1 MSSKLR
7 NIRTLLLT
15 NSLLTTSLLAT
26 SVLLAA
32 CGEGDTEKVIGTG
45 DCPGEGG
52 TMNRM
57 PEGFCIDNTEV
68 TREVYFAWLET
79 EPAIDAQSAECASN
93 DDFMPTCLTTGGWG
107 LDRFLENPVGCVD
120 RCDAQTFCE
129 AHGKRLCGVIGGGPN
144 PLDAYKDPTASE
156 WFASCSA
163 GGEND
168 YVFGNEYILNAC
180 YETLRE
186 TWGSTEAGGFEDCV
200 SPNSDYTGLY
210 DMGGNLA
217 EWEDSCDGD
226 GGDARCRIR
235 GGSFQ
240 HEGNGIRCDAGSTLT
255 FPRTGTSDAVGFR
268 CCAD

>member
-1 MSSKLR
+1 MSRTLR
-7 NIRTLLLT
+7 NFRTLLF
-15 NSLLTTSLLAT
+15 AT
-26 SVLLAA
+26 SMLFAA
-32 CGEGDTEKVIGTG
+32 CGGDDAEKVIGTG
-45 DCPGEGG
+45 NCPAEGG

-68 TREVYFAWLET
+68 TRGVYFAWLET
-79 EPAIDAQSAECASN
+79 EPDISAQSAECLAN

-120 RCDAQTFCE
+120 WCDAQTFCE
-129 AHGKRLCGVIGGGPN
+129 ANGKRLCGAIGGGAN
-144 PLDAYKDPTASE
+144 PVDDYADPTASE
-156 WFASCSA
+156 WYASCSA

-168 YVFGNEYILNAC
+168 YVFGNEYILHAC

-186 TWGSTEAGGFEDCV
+186 TWGSTAAGGFEGCV
-200 SPNSDYTGLY
+200 SPNPDYTGLY

-217 EWEDSCDGD
+217 EWEDSCDGTD
-226 GGDARCRIR
+226 GDARCRIR